1 MNKKSSR
8 EKINFAAIKNRFWEG
23 PNSIKEELRLRKL
36 NRKKVNDLDKLE
48 TEIKE
53 MGESKIEIIEDKRS
67 KLLGDLNMEEGF
79 EIEGMKNIETKIPK
93 Q

>member
-1 MNKKSSR
+1 MNKKSLR